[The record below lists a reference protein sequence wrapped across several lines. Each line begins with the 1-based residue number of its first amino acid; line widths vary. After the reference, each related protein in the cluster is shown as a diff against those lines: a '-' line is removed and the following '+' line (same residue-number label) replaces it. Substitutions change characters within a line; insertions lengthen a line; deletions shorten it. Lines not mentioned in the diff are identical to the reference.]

1 MSGNVS
7 MRFVSS
13 MEKVFPGK
21 EPGRPIERISAL
33 KNERLNFQLV
43 VISLFERKGECK
55 WKIKGALASY
65 ARVRIVDFAKGY
77 YNNRPDSDDYVI
89 FHDCGVTLYPEILR
103 TPDYTD
109 LSLYPDVFRA
119 LWITVY
125 APEGLPA
132 GEHDFT
138 VELCDWMGEPLAEET
153 LKVRIIDAELEK
165 NDLIVT
171 NWLHYDCIEAYYGE
185 KIFSEGYYALLG
197 KFMTS
202 AFSHGINTVYTP
214 LFTPPLDTQRGGE
227 RRTVQ
232 TVGVKATEE
241 GYEFDFTELEKF
253 VKFARARGAEYFEL
267 SHLATQWG
275 AQFCPKIMAEEH
287 GEIKRIFGWDTP
299 STGEAYKSFLAA
311 FLPRLVGRLKEWGIK
326 DRCLLHI
333 SDEPSGAHLP
343 TYLKLKEFIDVY
355 AEGIPVADALSE
367 YEFYRRKAV
376 DLPVVDIYNTE
387 PFRKNAVKHLVYC
400 CCSNHKNYV
409 SNRFFNMP
417 SQRNRILGM
426 QMYLNGAAG
435 FLHWGFNF
443 YNSYLSKTEINPFMV
458 TDAGGFF
465 QSGDSFVVY
474 PASDGVWDSLRLEV
488 FSDGIEDYRALKT
501 LEKKRGREF
510 VVGLLKAEG
519 MNGYKMY
526 RRDANRHFDFREKIN
541 AFIEKYATGDKK

>member
-1 MSGNVS
+1 M
-7 MRFVSS
+7 
-13 MEKVFPGK
+13 
-21 EPGRPIERISAL
+21 
-33 KNERLNFQLV
+33 
-43 VISLFERKGECK
+43 
-55 WKIKGALASY
+55 ASY

-153 LKVRIIDAELEK
+153 LKVRIIAAELEK

-299 STGEAYKSFLAA
+299 SDGDAYRKFLEA
-311 FLPRLVGRLKEWGIK
+311 FLPRLDAFLQGKGIS
-326 DRCLLHI
+326 DQCFVHI
-333 SDEPSGAHLP
+333 SDEPR
-343 TYLKLKEFIDVY
+343 KEHFSSY
-355 AEGIPVADALSE
+355 AALSALVRKHMKN
-367 YEFYRRKAV
+367 YKILDAMSDPSFYREG
-376 DLPVVDIYNTE
+376 VVDIPVVALSGYEKFTAE
-387 PFRKNAVKHLVYC
+387 MDAVRAEKWVYYC
-400 CCSNHKNYV
+400 MEEGREYL

-417 SQRNRILGM
+417 LQRLRVLGF
-426 QMYLNGAAG
+426 QLWLNGIRG
-435 FLHWGFNF
+435 FLHW
-443 YNSYLSKTEINPFMV
+443 
-458 TDAGGFF
+458 
-465 QSGDSFVVY
+465 
-474 PASDGVWDSLRLEV
+474 
-488 FSDGIEDYRALKT
+488 
-501 LEKKRGREF
+501 
-510 VVGLLKAEG
+510 
-519 MNGYKMY
+519 
-526 RRDANRHFDFREKIN
+526 
-541 AFIEKYATGDKK
+541 